1 MKYIYKIS
9 SLLICTILLLSSCA
23 VDDDDAIVVKTMTG
37 VIAKTEA
44 KIKRIMVTDTS
55 YDAVISFSNPVTS
68 LARLTYTLDG
78 EEMSIDASQ
87 GSQDVTITVDMS
99 DPDVHVRTI
108 KLVDLKIINAN
119 IDSVK
124 PDVSEEFNELKIIKG
139 DNTVVFTFTWGDD
152 SDLDCGTITKT
163 PAVAGINLST
173 STTSTTEVA
182 VLPDNVADGEYFF
195 AILPWT
201 VNNNSIECY
210 VNVLN
215 GTTETDYTGNLVGA
229 TPGGF
234 FGYTTVA
241 DFIKITK
248 STDAVTGAVTIDLEQ
263 VLF

>member
-9 SLLICTILLLSSCA
+9 SLLICAMLLLSSCA
-23 VDDDDAIVVKTMTG
+23 VNDDDAIVVKQVTSIT
-37 VIAKTEA
+37 AKTEA
-44 KIKRIMVTDTS
+44 KIKRIMTSETS
-55 YDAVISFSNPVTS
+55 YDAIISFTSPVTS
-68 LARLTYTLDG
+68 LSRLIYTLDG
-78 EEMSIDASQ
+78 EEMSIDAIQ
-87 GSQDVTITVDMS
+87 GSQNVTITVDMS
-99 DPDVHVRTI
+99 DPDVHVRTL
-108 KLVDLKIINAN
+108 KLVDLKIINAS

-124 PDVSEEFNELKIIKG
+124 PEISEDLNELKIIKG
-139 DNTVVFTFTWGDD
+139 ENTVVFTFTWNDD

-163 PAVAGINLST
+163 PAVTGINLST

-215 GTTETDYTGNLVGA
+215 GTTETNYTGNLVGA

-248 STDAVTGAVTIDLEQ
+248 STDAGTGAVTINLEQ